1 MYRQEAVS
9 AVLMGWNKA
18 VLHFLNIFYILC
30 PESKAIE
37 GKDTVKAGL

>member
-9 AVLMGWNKA
+9 AVFMGWNTTA
-18 VLHFLNIFYILC
+18 FHFLNICYILY
-30 PESKAIE
+30 PKNKVIE